1 MEITNEVVYK
11 RQLTLTGALQEC
23 QKSDKRISATET
35 RLDIFLKNVS
45 KNEELSNI
53 KVSKYLGRGSSAV
66 VFETSDGNILKLT
79 ETNHFP
85 LNRPVQSF
93 DVPIYKH
100 GKAGKIHYY
109 VEEKL
114 FQHGLSEG
122 FVSIMKDMIK
132 AAGLRPYDLLDG
144 DVFQLGMSKE
154 GKLYLLDPECAK
166 YKTIFHAIFYKM
178 KRLLTKCRHYG

>member
-11 RQLTLTGALQEC
+11 RPLTLTGALQEC
-23 QKSDKRISATET
+23 QKSDKRISATES
-35 RLDIFLKNVS
+35 RLDIFLKNV
-45 KNEELSNI
+45 
-53 KVSKYLGRGSSAV
+53 GRGSSAV

-166 YKTIFHAIFYKM
+166 YKTIFHAIFDKM

>member
-11 RQLTLTGALQEC
+11 RPLTLTGALQEC
-23 QKSDKRISATET
+23 QKSDKRISATES

-109 VEEKL
+109 VEAKL

-166 YKTIFHAIFYKM
+166 YKTIFHAIFDKM